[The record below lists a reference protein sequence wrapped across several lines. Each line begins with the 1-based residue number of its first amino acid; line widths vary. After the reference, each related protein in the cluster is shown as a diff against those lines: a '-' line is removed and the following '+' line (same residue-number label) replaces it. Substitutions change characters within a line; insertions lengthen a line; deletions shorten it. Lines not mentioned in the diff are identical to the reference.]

1 MAMRVMVFGNK
12 MVTRRLTTSL
22 AEEGIR
28 VISASDGL
36 DGMMALLKQGEF
48 DLAVVDSLA
57 EEAEAACRRINELRA
72 IPLVLV
78 VGKRET
84 DWERLQSLGADGYV
98 PENTGKAQLAAR
110 LRAVVRRKAH
120 TKPIPLAKE

>member
-78 VGKRET
+78 VGGRDRLGETTVARCRRLCTREHRKGT
-84 DWERLQSLGADGYV
+84 ASSP
-98 PENTGKAQLAAR
+98 PESCGETKGTYKANTIG
-110 LRAVVRRKAH
+110 
-120 TKPIPLAKE
+120 